1 MLKYSKIGSFFLFTM
16 VALQA
21 NIYFTSCI
29 DNQSSGCINSPGESS
44 EDAVKALSGSL
55 LSQPRPSGSAHDPEE
70 KADFDVPTEQNKN
83 SSSCQKLLL
92 KGLLLRYQ

>member
-1 MLKYSKIGSFFLFTM
+1 M

-21 NIYFTSCI
+21 NLYFTSCI
-29 DNQSSGCINSPGESS
+29 DNQSLGCINSPGESS

-70 KADFDVPTEQNKN
+70 KAHFIAPTMDNRKT
-83 SSSCQKLLL
+83 
-92 KGLLLRYQ
+92 GLSIID

>member
-1 MLKYSKIGSFFLFTM
+1 M

-29 DNQSSGCINSPGESS
+29 YNQSLGCINSPGESS

-70 KADFDVPTEQNKN
+70 KADFNLMHQLNKIKTAQVVKN
-83 SSSCQKLLL
+83 CFL
-92 KGLLLRYQ
+92 KDCFYLINKKHFMVMEEY

>member
-1 MLKYSKIGSFFLFTM
+1 M

-21 NIYFTSCI
+21 NLYYTSCI
-29 DNQSSGCINSPGESS
+29 DNQSLGCINSPGESS

-70 KADFDVPTEQNKN
+70 KAAPTEQKN
-83 SSSCQKLLL
+83 NCSSCQKLLL
-92 KGLLLRYQ
+92 KGLLLPYSSLY

>member
-1 MLKYSKIGSFFLFTM
+1 M

-21 NIYFTSCI
+21 NLYYTSCT
-29 DNQSSGCINSPGESS
+29 DNQSLGCINSPGESS

-70 KADFDVPTEQNKN
+70 KADFKASTEQNN
-83 SSSCQKLLL
+83 NCSSCQKLLL
-92 KGLLLRYQ
+92 KGLLLLY